1 MSSKPLIMHMIT
13 TAKNLSPFDVN
24 MAYDAGWDKCVPY
37 ISIETNEVEGLVQ
50 DAIFSRPPGINK
62 TGIFVGGRDPHK
74 AIEMLNICKKS
85 LVPPFTLSGFAD
97 PSGAFTTAAGMIAK
111 VENALKN
118 NFDKD
123 FSGQKVVV
131 FGGTGPVGCIAG
143 VLAASAGAEV
153 VIMGRKKEK
162 CEELA
167 QFCKENYLDSSAVIS
182 GAANEEFDSHINQV
196 DVVLAS
202 GAAGIQLVSEEQ
214 LKVATNLKVAAD
226 VNAVPP
232 SGVAGLDAM
241 QDCKELTASSSG
253 ALGIGALA
261 IGQVKYQAQSKLL
274 KKMATSEQPVFLD
287 FNDALELAREY
298 VSSK

>member
-111 VENALKN
+111 VEDALKN

-123 FSGQKVVV
+123 FSGQNVVV

-153 VIMGRKKEK
+153 IIMGRKKEK

-182 GAANEEFDSHINQV
+182 GAANEEFDSQISEV

-287 FNDALELAREY
+287 FNDALEFAREY

>member
-1 MSSKPLIMHMIT
+1 MSSKPLIIHMIT

-167 QFCKENYLDSSAVIS
+167 QFCKENYLDSSAIIS
-182 GAANEEFDSHINQV
+182 GAANEEFDSQISEV

-202 GAAGIQLVSEEQ
+202 GAAGIQLVSEGQ

-253 ALGIGALA
+253 AVGIGALA

-274 KKMATSEQPVFLD
+274 KKMATSDKPVFLD
-287 FNDALELAREY
+287 FNDALEFAREY

>member
-111 VENALKN
+111 VEDALKN

-123 FSGQKVVV
+123 FSGQNVVV

-153 VIMGRKKEK
+153 IIMGRKKEK

-167 QFCKENYLDSSAVIS
+167 QFCKENYLDSSAIIS

-274 KKMATSEQPVFLD
+274 KKMVTSEQPVFLD
-287 FNDALELAREY
+287 FNDALEFAREY

>member
-1 MSSKPLIMHMIT
+1 MIT

-37 ISIETNEVEGLVQ
+37 TSIETKEVEGIVQ
-50 DAIFSRPPGINK
+50 DAIFSRPPGLNK
-62 TGIFVGGRDPHK
+62 TGIFVGGRDPHE

-85 LVPPFTLSGFAD
+85 QVPPFTISGFAD

-111 VENALKN
+111 VEESLKKH
-118 NFDKD
+118 FDKNFKD
-123 FSGQKVVV
+123 LSVVV
-131 FGGTGPVGCIAG
+131 FGGTGPVGCIAA
-143 VLAASAGAEV
+143 VLAASSGANV
-153 VIMGRKKEK
+153 KILGRKKEK
-162 CEELA
+162 CDELA
-167 QFCKENYLDSSAVIS
+167 NYCLEKYLSEGCTLV
-182 GAANEEFDSHINQV
+182 GASNDDFKNFVSEV

-202 GAAGIQLVSEEQ
+202 GAAGIQLVSEND
-214 LKVATNLKVAAD
+214 LKEAKKLKVAAD

-232 SGVAGLDAM
+232 SGVSGLDAM
-241 QDCKELTASSSG
+241 QDSKELNGSSSG
-253 ALGIGALA
+253 AVGIGALA

-274 KKMATSEQPVFLD
+274 KKMANSEKPVFLD

>member
-1 MSSKPLIMHMIT
+1 MSKPLIMHMIT

-37 ISIETNEVEGLVQ
+37 TEIEVDDVEGLVQ

-62 TGIFVGGRDPHK
+62 TGLFVGGRDPHK
-74 AIEMLNICKKS
+74 AIDMLKICKKS
-85 LVPPFTLSGFAD
+85 LVPPFTLSAFAD

-111 VENALKN
+111 VEDVLKN
-118 NFDKD
+118 KFNQD
-123 FSGQKVVV
+123 FLGQKIVV

-143 VLAASAGAEV
+143 ILAASAGAKV

-167 QFCKENYLDSSAVIS
+167 NFCKENYLDSSANIS
-182 GAANEEFDSHINQV
+182 GASNDEFDSQIAEV

-214 LKVATNLKVAAD
+214 LKIATSLKVAAD

-241 QDCKELTASSSG
+241 QDCKELTASTSG

-274 KKMATSEQPVFLD
+274 KKMANSEEPIFLD
-287 FNDALELAREY
+287 FHDALELAREY
-298 VSSK
+298 VLSK

>member
-1 MSSKPLIMHMIT
+1 MSKPLIMHMIT

-37 ISIETNEVEGLVQ
+37 TEIEVDDVEGLVQ

-74 AIEMLNICKKS
+74 AIDMLKICKKS
-85 LVPPFTLSGFAD
+85 LVPPFTLSAFAD

-111 VENALKN
+111 VEEALKEKFN
-118 NFDKD
+118 ED
-123 FSGQKVVV
+123 FLGQKIVV

-143 VLAASAGAEV
+143 ILAASAGAKV

-167 QFCKENYLDSSAVIS
+167 NFCKENYLDSSANIS
-182 GAANEEFDSHINQV
+182 GASNEEFDSQIAEV

-214 LKVATNLKVAAD
+214 LKVATSLKVAAD

-232 SGVAGLDAM
+232 SGVAGLDVM
-241 QDCKELTASSSG
+241 QDCKELTASTSG

-274 KKMATSEQPVFLD
+274 KKMANSEEPIFLD
-287 FNDALELAREY
+287 FHDALELAQEY

>member
-111 VENALKN
+111 VEDALKN

-123 FSGQKVVV
+123 FSGQNVVV

-143 VLAASAGAEV
+143 VLAASAGADV
-153 VIMGRKKEK
+153 IIMGRKKEK

-253 ALGIGALA
+253 AVGIGALA

-274 KKMATSEQPVFLD
+274 KKMATSDKPVFLD
-287 FNDALELAREY
+287 FNDALEFAREY

>member
-182 GAANEEFDSHINQV
+182 GAANEEFDSQISEV

-202 GAAGIQLVSEEQ
+202 GAAGIQLVSEGQ

-253 ALGIGALA
+253 AVGIGALA

-274 KKMATSEQPVFLD
+274 KKMATSDKPVFLD
-287 FNDALELAREY
+287 FNDALEFAREY

>member
-1 MSSKPLIMHMIT
+1 MSKPLIMHMIT

-37 ISIETNEVEGLVQ
+37 TEIEVDDVEGLVQ

-74 AIEMLNICKKS
+74 AIDMLKICKKS
-85 LVPPFTLSGFAD
+85 LVPPFTLSAFAD

-111 VENALKN
+111 VEDALKN
-118 NFDKD
+118 KFDQD
-123 FSGQKVVV
+123 FLGQKIVV

-143 VLAASAGAEV
+143 ILAASAGAKV

-167 QFCKENYLDSSAVIS
+167 NFCKENYLDSSANIS
-182 GAANEEFDSHINQV
+182 GASNDEFDSQIAEV

-214 LKVATNLKVAAD
+214 LKIATRLKVAAD

-232 SGVAGLDAM
+232 SGVAGLDPM
-241 QDCKELTASSSG
+241 QDCKELTASTSG

-274 KKMATSEQPVFLD
+274 KKMANSEEPIFLD
-287 FNDALELAREY
+287 FHDALELAREY

>member
-1 MSSKPLIMHMIT
+1 MSKPLIMHMIT

-37 ISIETNEVEGLVQ
+37 TSIETKEVEGIVQ
-50 DAIFSRPPGINK
+50 DAIFSRPPGLNK
-62 TGIFVGGRDPHK
+62 TGIFVGGRDPHE

-85 LVPPFTLSGFAD
+85 QVPPFTISGFAD

-111 VENALKN
+111 VEESLKKH
-118 NFDKD
+118 FDKNFKD
-123 FSGQKVVV
+123 LSVVV
-131 FGGTGPVGCIAG
+131 FGGTGPVGCIAA
-143 VLAASAGAEV
+143 VLAASSGANV
-153 VIMGRKKEK
+153 KILGRKKEK
-162 CEELA
+162 CDELA
-167 QFCKENYLDSSAVIS
+167 NYCLEKYLSEGCTLV
-182 GAANEEFDSHINQV
+182 GASNDDFKNFVSEV

-202 GAAGIQLVSEEQ
+202 GAAGIQLVSEDD
-214 LKVATNLKVAAD
+214 LKEAKKLKVAAD

-232 SGVAGLDAM
+232 SGVSGLDAM
-241 QDCKELTASSSG
+241 QDSKELNGSSSG
-253 ALGIGALA
+253 AVGIGALA

-274 KKMATSEQPVFLD
+274 KKMANSEKPVFLD

>member
-1 MSSKPLIMHMIT
+1 MSKPLIMHMIT

-37 ISIETNEVEGLVQ
+37 TEIEVDDVEGLVQ

-74 AIEMLNICKKS
+74 AIDMLKICKKS
-85 LVPPFTLSGFAD
+85 LVPPFTLSAFAD

-111 VENALKN
+111 VEDALKN
-118 NFDKD
+118 KFNQD
-123 FSGQKVVV
+123 FLDQKIVV

-143 VLAASAGAEV
+143 ILAASAGAKV

-167 QFCKENYLDSSAVIS
+167 NFCKENYLDSSVNIS
-182 GAANEEFDSHINQV
+182 GASNDEFDSQIAEV

-214 LKVATNLKVAAD
+214 LKIATSLKVAAD

-241 QDCKELTASSSG
+241 QDCKELTASTSG

-274 KKMATSEQPVFLD
+274 KKMANSEEPIFLD
-287 FNDALELAREY
+287 FHDALELAREY